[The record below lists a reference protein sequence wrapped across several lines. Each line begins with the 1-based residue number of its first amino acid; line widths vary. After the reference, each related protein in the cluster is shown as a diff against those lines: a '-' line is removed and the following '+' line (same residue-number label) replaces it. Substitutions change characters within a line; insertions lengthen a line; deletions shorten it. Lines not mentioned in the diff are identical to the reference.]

1 MESNTQWITLR
12 NWHLIQWYIKCI
24 SVKRRKNEDQK
35 KTTRSNKYIKNKYIK
50 KNLWEFKVKHK
61 NRALSAD
68 RDAISFHFTTD

>member
-1 MESNTQWITLR
+1 M
-12 NWHLIQWYIKCI
+12 KA
-24 SVKRRKNEDQK
+24 KK